1 VQTRIPPTKREKI
14 LSHIPLDQFFV
25 AIETM
30 LDGPKAAG
38 KHIVANFDFTDVN
51 EQYTLWVE
59 NAVLH
64 HRKGKPD
71 PEADFTVNLTRDF
84 WIKLLNREVGAK
96 DLLTSDELHLE
107 GSRLSL
113 VEFLSLLDRP
123 DEHFAIVTP

>member
-1 VQTRIPPTKREKI
+1 MQTRIPPTKREKI
-14 LSHIPLDQFFV
+14 LSHIPLDEFFV
-25 AIETM
+25 AIEAM

-51 EQYTLWVE
+51 EQYVLWVE

-71 PEADFTVNLTRDF
+71 PEADFTVKLTRDF